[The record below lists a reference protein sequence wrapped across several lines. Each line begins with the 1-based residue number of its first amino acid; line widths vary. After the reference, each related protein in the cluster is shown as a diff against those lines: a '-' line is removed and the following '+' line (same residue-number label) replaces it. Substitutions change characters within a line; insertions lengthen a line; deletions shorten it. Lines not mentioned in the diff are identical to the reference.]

1 MKHSFQVFE
10 FSFLSLYGSGHADP
24 VRGLGMNVEAELP
37 PDFRPGLSTRLRV
50 LLAHARLHHI
60 LRRDLLRHGDVGQTL
75 DCAHCRRRW
84 ILRRTQFS
92 TYLRE
97 ARQ

>member
-1 MKHSFQVFE
+1 METRYQT
-10 FSFLSLYGSGHADP
+10 P
-24 VRGLGMNVEAELP
+24 VEPMP

-60 LRRDLLRHGDVGQTL
+60 LRRDLLRDGEVGQTL
-75 DCAHCRRRW
+75 DCAHCHRRW
-84 ILRRTQFS
+84 ILRQTQYA

>member
-1 MKHSFQVFE
+1 MRTRYE
-10 FSFLSLYGSGHADP
+10 GH
-24 VRGLGMNVEAELP
+24 GMNEVEMP
-37 PDFRPGLSTRLRV
+37 PDFRPGFSTRLRV

-60 LRRDLLRHGDVGQTL
+60 LRRDLLHNGEVGQAR

-84 ILRRTQFS
+84 ILRRTHYA